1 MHPLSIVHCPLS
13 TCAGKQS
20 LTLTA
25 ALTQCLTVFISVFS
39 RVSQCERIVPTI
51 NSYFS
56 ISWHYSLSRLWGG
69 GCRQLG
75 SGLVLYVFH
84 CIIVSC
90 LALPCCRK
98 GAVHMHS
105 GETVLQ
111 FHARET
117 EREGLSLFLPPCL
130 SSSFSRAVD
139 CKTNGDASLAWL
151 LLPAIKGFHLLLAAA
166 SSSSSFC
173 CCYCC
178 LHLVTVS
185 FNFKRHLSLVPK
197 TFRLTLFRQVAMSW
211 RQHQSEPDGCLN
223 CYCYCPG
230 RALLHS
236 ASFLLLF
243 FLHCDLAEIASV
255 SPFIVRYIAIN
266 NMNLYVL

>member
-1 MHPLSIVHCPLS
+1 M
-13 TCAGKQS
+13 
-20 LTLTA
+20 
-25 ALTQCLTVFISVFS
+25 
-39 RVSQCERIVPTI
+39 PTI

-56 ISWHYSLSRLWGG
+56 ISWHYSLSIVGA
-69 GCRQLG
+69 CRQLG
-75 SGLVLYVFH
+75 SRLVLYVFH

-90 LALPCCRK
+90 LALPCCSK

-117 EREGLSLFLPPCL
+117 ERDHLCFCLPASRCSFF
-130 SSSFSRAVD
+130 SSPFSRAVD

-151 LLPAIKGFHLLLAAA
+151 LLPAIKGFHVLLAAGS

-173 CCYCC
+173 CCCC

-211 RQHQSEPDGCLN
+211 RQH
-223 CYCYCPG
+223 
-230 RALLHS
+230 
-236 ASFLLLF
+236 
-243 FLHCDLAEIASV
+243 SV
-255 SPFIVRYIAIN
+255 
-266 NMNLYVL
+266 

>member
-1 MHPLSIVHCPLS
+1 M
-13 TCAGKQS
+13 KQFCNF
-20 LTLTA
+20 T
-25 ALTQCLTVFISVFS
+25 
-39 RVSQCERIVPTI
+39 RER
-51 NSYFS
+51 N
-56 ISWHYSLSRLWGG
+56 
-69 GCRQLG
+69 
-75 SGLVLYVFH
+75 
-84 CIIVSC
+84 
-90 LALPCCRK
+90 
-98 GAVHMHS
+98 
-105 GETVLQ
+105 
-111 FHARET
+111 
-117 EREGLSLFLPPCL
+117 REGLSLFLPACL
-130 SSSFSRAVD
+130 FSPFSRAVD

-197 TFRLTLFRQVAMSW
+197 TFRLTLFLQVAMSW

-223 CYCYCPG
+223 CYCYCYCPG

-243 FLHCDLAEIASV
+243 FFCTVTLGLT
-255 SPFIVRYIAIN
+255 SPKLRPFRHSSFHISP
-266 NMNLYVL
+266 